1 MEEIQKSILPGFL
14 SHLEE
19 LIQLKQS
26 REIVLQCI
34 QEVLNLKSAGF
45 KQEKCDKRVSA
56 AISIME
62 NEFHLPLKMRD
73 IASNVC
79 MSEKSLMRLFLKTTN
94 KTMTEYLMEVR
105 MNHAKKILRESDET
119 VEGVAFYCGYGN
131 YRSFA
136 KAFKRKTGCSPGEF
150 RKNG

>member
-1 MEEIQKSILPGFL
+1 MNEIQKNFSPGFL

-19 LIQLKQS
+19 LVQLKQS
-26 REIVLQCI
+26 REMALQCI
-34 QEVLNLKSAGF
+34 RDILNLNPNRF
-45 KQEKCDKRVSA
+45 KQEKCDKRVKA

-62 NEFHLPLKMRD
+62 KNFHLHLKMCD
-73 IASNVC
+73 IAREVC
-79 MSEKSLMRLFLKTTN
+79 MSEKSLMRLFLKSTN
-94 KTMTEYLMEVR
+94 KTMTEYLLEIR
-105 MNHAKKILRESDET
+105 MNHAQKLLRESDET

-150 RKNG
+150 RRNG